1 MRPLAPGTAVV
12 DDREWRIQRVWPP
25 RGEDPRSPVEARSG
39 TAVRGGHLD
48 EHGLVTFLPPGE
60 DPALPALRTVARHGT
75 IVSHRP
81 GTRAVVRLAGGRGYA
96 KVVRPGR
103 APRLRTAQVRA
114 HGFRAGLRLP
124 EIVDHGFSPDDVVC
138 FRALSGR
145 TLASLGDD
153 PALGRADWERA
164 WQAWRSAWLVALDVA
179 ADATLPVHDIEAE
192 AGVLRTWAAHA
203 AEMPGADA
211 RTAETGERVIRRLRE
226 ADAGPAVIAHR
237 DLHDGQLMWHPS
249 DGAGLLDLDTC
260 AQADPAL
267 DLGNLAAH
275 ADFAVRQGRW
285 SGAHAAVAC
294 AAIARAAEARG
305 IGPERLAAWRLAAA
319 FRVACVHVMRPPSR
333 AAARSELSRIADELD
348 EDS

>member
-1 MRPLAPGTAVV
+1 MRPLAPAMAVA
-12 DDREWRIQRVWPP
+12 DGREWRIRRVWPP
-25 RGEDPRSPVEARSG
+25 RGDDPRSPVEARSG
-39 TAVRGGHLD
+39 MTVRGGHLD
-48 EHGLVTFLPPGE
+48 ELGRVAFLPSGE

-81 GTRAVVRLAGGRGYA
+81 GARAVVRLADGRGYA
-96 KVVRPGR
+96 KVVRLGR
-103 APRLRTAQVRA
+103 ASRVRTAQQRA
-114 HGFRAGLRLP
+114 HGFGSGLRLP
-124 EIVDHGFSPDDVVC
+124 EIVDRGFSPDDVVC

-164 WQAWRSAWLVALDVA
+164 WRAWQSAWLAALDA
-179 ADATLPVHDIEAE
+179 AGDDALPVHDIEAE
-192 AGVLRTWAAHA
+192 AAVLRTWAAHA
-203 AEMPGADA
+203 AETPGADA
-211 RTAETGERVIRRLRE
+211 RTTETAERVIRRLR
-226 ADAGPAVIAHR
+226 AAGAGPTAIAHR
-237 DLHDGQLMWHPS
+237 DLHDGQLVWHPS
-249 DGAGLLDLDTC
+249 DGVGLLDLDTC

-285 SGAHAAVAC
+285 SRARAVVAC
-294 AAIARAAEARG
+294 SAIARAAGACG
-305 IGPERLAAWRLAAA
+305 IDPGRLAAWRLAAA

-333 AAARSELSRIADELD
+333 TVAGSRLSQIADDLD